1 LEKNIDLN
9 KAHMTRVISPNGYV
23 RN

>member
-23 RN
+23 KN